1 MIPVFVS
8 YFVLTLVLGL
18 WQARRTKSQSDFVLG
33 GKKLPGWML
42 ALSERA
48 GPPGRLTVFPPSP
61 KYAVSRAIGAGVPI
75 GDRIEKR
82 RSDYEKIHCFR
93 ARGCSGFGFS

>member
-1 MIPVFVS
+1 MVPVFVA

-48 GPPGRLTVFPPSP
+48 TGESAWLLLGLTGFIYCHGPVRDLDGSGLSPGHHRRPGSSWPRS
-61 KYAVSRAIGAGVPI
+61 SGARPNGTTP
-75 GDRIEKR
+75 
-82 RSDYEKIHCFR
+82 
-93 ARGCSGFGFS
+93 